1 MTETDEFTKPK
12 SGQVIGKFDELGQA
26 FKVSFDIMIK
36 SVEEGYSN
44 ILFATS
50 ADAETLA
57 GATFNDLLKIKG
69 TIPKD
74 SPYPEINRHPAMWI
88 MPGNTSDE
96 KAGLMICG
104 EYIRNKW
111 TPFWSA
117 VNPINGPLE
126 RCWSHENVESW
137 KELSVGEWS
146 VFWSLMVFLNSFL
159 FRYTVEFHQWVWD
172 YVEYEYGW
180 GYYEHTYDFGSVT
193 KITITGRDVNFS
205 YRNTVGGDLNVF
217 QRHKNVKVYGAIP
230 SNTFKPANVKIDS
243 FRFTKERNDN
253 YVNYLGK
260 K

>member
-1 MTETDEFTKPK
+1 MKIRLSKYKGKCLTETDEFTKPK
-12 SGQVIGKFDELGQA
+12 SGQVIGTFDELGQA
-26 FKVSFDIMIK
+26 FKVRFDIMIK

-57 GATFNDLLKIKG
+57 DATFNDLLKIKG

-111 TPFWSA
+111 TPFWSGI
-117 VNPINGPLE
+117 NPINGPLE

-137 KELSVGEWS
+137 KELSVGEW
-146 VFWSLMVFLNSFL
+146 
-159 FRYTVEFHQWVWD
+159 
-172 YVEYEYGW
+172 
-180 GYYEHTYDFGSVT
+180 
-193 KITITGRDVNFS
+193 
-205 YRNTVGGDLNVF
+205 
-217 QRHKNVKVYGAIP
+217 
-230 SNTFKPANVKIDS
+230 
-243 FRFTKERNDN
+243 
-253 YVNYLGK
+253 
-260 K
+260 